1 MTEEQY
7 TEALQAA
14 SQAEVIVLA
23 LGERSDMS
31 GEAGSR
37 SNIRLPQA
45 QLELVKRLKTLN
57 KPMVAVLFNGRP
69 LDLHGVIEE
78 VDAVLEAWFPGG
90 EGGAAIADLLYGD
103 AEPTGRLTMSFPQ
116 SVGQVPVYYNH
127 FNTGRPQ
134 LDPNT
139 KERYV
144 SQYLDVPNEPLFPFG
159 YGLSYTNV
167 AYDSVQLSGDTLT
180 PGQELTVKV
189 QVTNTGTRPIEETV
203 QFYIRDISGDTVR
216 PMKELKDFCKVLLT
230 PGESREVKF
239 VLTEP
244 QLRYHHA
251 DLSFSSDSGEFAV
264 FTGPNSRDTSE
275 SRFRLVK

>member
-1 MTEEQY
+1 
-7 TEALQAA
+7 
-14 SQAEVIVLA
+14 
-23 LGERSDMS
+23 
-31 GEAGSR
+31 
-37 SNIRLPQA
+37 LPQA

-78 VDAVLEAWFPGG
+78 ADAVLEAWFPGG
-90 EGGAAIADLLYGD
+90 EGGAAIAELLYGD

-159 YGLSYTNV
+159 YGLSYTDV
-167 AYDSVQLSGDTLT
+167 AYDSVQLSGDTLI
-180 PGQELTVKV
+180 PGQELTIKV
-189 QVTNTGTRPIEETV
+189 QVTNTGTRPVEETV
-203 QFYIRDISGDTVR
+203 QFYVRDISGDTVR
-216 PMKELKDFCKVLLT
+216 PMKELKDFCKVLLA
-230 PGESREVKF
+230 PGESREVEF
-239 VLTEP
+239 ALTEP
-244 QLRYHHA
+244 QPVSYTHLRAH
-251 DLSFSSDSGEFAV
+251 E
-264 FTGPNSRDTSE
+264 T
-275 SRFRLVK
+275 